1 MPVMCSLFQLSNRM
15 CSLWLSSAKMLCS
28 LWQLP
33 VFLIP
38 DMCSLFWFSKM
49 LCSLWLFS
57 HQFVCSLWKFAVFA
71 ILCSLFLFSCVRY
84 GRHPSKQ
91 QCRSDFTEIFFQN
104 FASNSNFPKKLRK
117 SDDVFFLVKNRFFEL
132 FINKKYHR
140 FYRLCLEKWSFG
152 RDTHCVKISWSVTI
166 RRKRRAPVWKAKCI
180 HYRSK

>member
-1 MPVMCSLFQLSNRM
+1 MVRFRRVMVTYNPVFAMPVMCSLFQLSNRM

-84 GRHPSKQ
+84 GRHPPRHYYWTMGQNCFWYSK
-91 QCRSDFTEIFFQN
+91 T
-104 FASNSNFPKKLRK
+104 P
-117 SDDVFFLVKNRFFEL
+117 FE
-132 FINKKYHR
+132 
-140 FYRLCLEKWSFG
+140 G
-152 RDTHCVKISWSVTI
+152 
-166 RRKRRAPVWKAKCI
+166 AGA
-180 HYRSK
+180 